1 MEDKIVMRRVKILTK
16 NYWRKVDANGVL
28 RSGQCPPFAWFIS
41 TEESFRSKTHTT
53 TAWTSKYKMKFSPN
67 SCRCWWRYKGDM
79 KTREEQDKEFLN
91 ILKEHGI
98 G

>member
-28 RSGQCPPFAWFIS
+28 RAGQCPPLHWFIS
-41 TEESFRSKTHTT
+41 TEESFRAKTHTT
-53 TAWTSKYKMKFSPN
+53 TRWSSRYKMKFSPN
-67 SCRCWWRYKGDM
+67 SCRSWWRWKGFM
-79 KTREEQDKEFLN
+79 RSREEQDREFLK

-98 G
+98 R